1 MLLKK
6 SIKFRDSCH
15 FFHHSTLSFKYC
27 SEFTLYCLDLF
38 SIWVIIFCIYL
49 GSVFMKK
56 EKDLDD
62 IDRDI
67 IRILQEN
74 AKTSYRE
81 INDKLGISIGT
92 IHNRINKLEN
102 SEIIEGY
109 TLKLNNIKLGYK
121 FTFLIRV
128 QIDGKHTSEILEN
141 LREKPEVCSIFHTT
155 GEQSAALI
163 CRFKEPEHVHDFIR
177 EINEKQWV
185 TKTISNMVL
194 KEYKNTSSIVGI

>member
-1 MLLKK
+1 
-6 SIKFRDSCH
+6 
-15 FFHHSTLSFKYC
+15 
-27 SEFTLYCLDLF
+27 
-38 SIWVIIFCIYL
+38 
-49 GSVFMKK
+49 MKK

-67 IRILQEN
+67 ISILQEN

-81 INDKLGISIGT
+81 IQEKLGISIGT
-92 IHNRINKLEN
+92 IHNRITKLEK
-102 SEIIEGY
+102 SEIIEGF

-128 QIDGKHTSEILEN
+128 QIDGKHTSEILES

-163 CRFKEPEHVHDFIR
+163 CRFKEPENVHDFIR
-177 EINEKQWV
+177 EVNEKQWV

-194 KEYKNTSSIVGI
+194 KEYKNTNSIMGI